1 MRKKSIEIYAFEKL
15 CNIFQKGVIF
25 MSIIERI
32 TQIMDTKN
40 LNQSDLCKILG
51 IKDSTFSTWKT
62 RGTDPPAKYIL
73 LICEYLGVSV
83 DYLLGRTN
91 TPSSVQPL
99 TSQDQI
105 TTEMLKAFEKLSFKD
120 KIAVLNYALNIEI
133 PPSIVQ
139 NKKTTEDSTQVPYVA
154 RDLSGKNTKG
164 FIDISNEALMKG
176 ETDDYSKYD

>member
-1 MRKKSIEIYAFEKL
+1 
-15 CNIFQKGVIF
+15 

-120 KIAVLNYALNIEI
+120 KIAVLNYTLNIENS
-133 PPSIVQ
+133 PQNIVQ
-139 NKKTTEDSTQVPYVA
+139 SRKSAEEPKREQVPYVA

-164 FIDISNEALMKG
+164 FIDISDEDLAKA
-176 ETDDYSKYD
+176 EVEDYSKYD

>member
-1 MRKKSIEIYAFEKL
+1 
-15 CNIFQKGVIF
+15 

-91 TPSSVQPL
+91 TPNSVQPP
-99 TSQDQI
+99 TPNPQDQM
-105 TTEMLKAFEKLSFKD
+105 TTEMLKIFEKLAFKD
-120 KIAVLNYALNIEI
+120 KISVLNYALNIET
-133 PPSIVQ
+133 PPQKIVQ
-139 NKKTTEDSTQVPYVA
+139 SKTNFKQEEVETVPYVA
-154 RDLSGKNTKG
+154 RDLSGNQTKG
-164 FIDISNEALMKG
+164 YINVKKEDLDKAEV
-176 ETDDYSKYD
+176 EDYSEYD